1 MVRRVLK
8 DNKVPRTY
16 AGTRGA
22 EALARAQ
29 GLLQDSWERARL
41 GCVCSQALV
50 WTRGA
55 SIGRISQKGKE
66 NRGTLVAI

>member
-22 EALARAQ
+22 KALARAQ

-41 GCVCSQALV
+41 GCVRGQVLV

-55 SIGRISQKGKE
+55 
-66 NRGTLVAI
+66 